1 LKILAFGLVSL
12 LFAIPARADL
22 IQNLEASAK
31 DVQSLAGSF
40 EQRNKLKL
48 FKQELKSKGRFFFQ
62 RPKKIRW
69 EYLDPDPSTL
79 VLDGDRAVLRAPGAA
94 PQTFDLAKDA
104 TMRAIFDQ
112 LLTWLSPTSM
122 DQAKKDYDIVVKD
135 STLILT
141 PKATSPVAK
150 AFSRIELRLDPKTLL
165 MKSILLTEKNG
176 DEKEITFTKLSKN
189 SALPA
194 DAFK

>member
-1 LKILAFGLVSL
+1 
-12 LFAIPARADL
+12 ADL

-31 DVQSLAGSF
+31 DLQSLSGTF

-48 FKQELKSKGRFFFQ
+48 FKQELKYKGRFFFQ

-79 VLDGDRAVLRAPGAA
+79 ILDGEKATLRTPGAA
-94 PQTFDLAKDA
+94 PQTFDLTKDA

-122 DQAKKDYDIVVKD
+122 EQAKK
-135 STLILT
+135 
-141 PKATSPVAK
+141 
-150 AFSRIELRLDPKTLL
+150 
-165 MKSILLTEKNG
+165 
-176 DEKEITFTKLSKN
+176 
-189 SALPA
+189 
-194 DAFK
+194 